1 VGSRVKLDG
10 TDKLVLG
17 VIGGVL
23 ALDGV
28 LAAKHRRLITDVLR
42 ANKRWYFLGVGVLSA
57 HVMDWLGPIDPF
69 ELAGRVLDVFVG
81 PPAAVGAAER
91 AAMRR
96 HERWRRAHLSK
107 A

>member
-1 VGSRVKLDG
+1 MKLDG

-28 LAAKHRRLITDVLR
+28 LAARHRRLITDVLR

-57 HVMDWLGPIDPF
+57 HVMDMLGPFDPF
-69 ELAGRVLDVFVG
+69 ELAGRVLDVVVE
-81 PPAAVGAAER
+81 PPATIGTAER
-91 AAMRR
+91 AAIRR
-96 HERWRRAHLSK
+96 HERWRRTHVSK
-107 A
+107 V